1 MSQDQNPSQRPD
13 PEPTSRGQRK
23 GQRAAE
29 ARDRKRQA
37 ALEAHQRGMVRKA
50 PVVAGLAGAGVV
62 VLVAAAVTAGS
73 LVPPAGPQVDG
84 AAVPAAL
91 NAVPAQ
97 SVCAGPP
104 RLPAGAEDGTDTQ
117 FSPVST
123 SADSRLT
130 SVLLSDLA
138 GRFPGS
144 TLATLPAAAPGA
156 DGADED
162 DGDDSGAGEPQELTA
177 SQPEDLQQGTP
188 ATSGADGVPVREG
201 SVADIASPGGEAGD
215 PTAVTVEPIGGQATP
230 SDAVSLYSAA
240 DGDLAGTDASSCT
253 APAHDHWLAGATTTV
268 GSTAVLVLSNPSA
281 SASTVDL
288 ALYGAS
294 GPVEAPGTSGIVLAP
309 GQSRSIVLGGL
320 APDEEH
326 LAVHVTAQGGAVG
339 ATVQQHRLFG
349 ITPGGVEVIQP
360 TAAPSQSAVLPG
372 LVVPSAEAAG
382 AVTGQDG
389 YGQAGPAVLLAA
401 PAAGATAEI
410 TVSGPDGPVELPAG
424 GVVDVGAGST
434 VRFPLDGL
442 DHNVYTVTVTADAP
456 LVAGARGLSGQ
467 AEGPVDLSSVS
478 AVGPLGLERLV
489 ARPTGAEAN
498 LVLYSEAGG
507 AVEITPVLS
516 DGSLGESRVRELG
529 PESTR
534 AVAFDDLADGDDAQV
549 AGALLETAEGQVHAG
564 VDVRGEQG
572 ISAYPVVPQ
581 QQQVSGVPVRVGY

>member
-1 MSQDQNPSQRPD
+1 MSQNQNQDHGPSQHPEQ
-13 PEPTSRGQRK
+13 EPTRGQRK

-50 PVVAGLAGAGVV
+50 PVAAGLAGASVV
-62 VLVAAAVTAGS
+62 VLVAAVVTAGS
-73 LVPPAGPQVDG
+73 LVPPAAPQVDG
-84 AAVPAAL
+84 TAVPAAL

-104 RLPAGAEDGTDTQ
+104 RLPAGAEDGTDSQ

-144 TLATLPAAAPGA
+144 TLATLPATTPGG
-156 DGADED
+156 DGG
-162 DGDDSGAGEPQELTA
+162 DGGAGEPQELTA

-188 ATSGADGVPVREG
+188 ATSGADGVPVREAA
-201 SVADIASPGGEAGD
+201 VADIASPGGEAGE

-288 ALYGAS
+288 ALHGAS

-309 GQSRSIVLGGL
+309 GQFRSIVLGGL

-360 TAAPSQSAVLPG
+360 TAAPSRSAVLPG

-382 AVTGQDG
+382 AVIGQDG
-389 YGQAGPAVLLAA
+389 YEQAGPAVLLAA

-410 TVSGPDGPVELPAG
+410 TVSGPDGPMELPAG
-424 GVVDVGAGST
+424 GVVDVEAGST
-434 VRFPLDGL
+434 LRFPLDGL
-442 DHNVYTVTVTADAP
+442 DHDVYTVTVTADAP
-456 LVAGARGLSGQ
+456 LVASARGLSGQ

-489 ARPTGAEAN
+489 ARPTGAVAN
-498 LVLYSEAGG
+498 LVLYSDAGG

-534 AVAFDDLADGDDAQV
+534 AVAFDDLEDGDDAQV

>member
-1 MSQDQNPSQRPD
+1 MSQDRD
-13 PEPTSRGQRK
+13 PQPTGRGQRRS
-23 GQRAAE
+23 QRAAE
-29 ARDRKRQA
+29 ARDQRRQA
-37 ALEAHQRGMVRKA
+37 ALEAHQRGVVRKA
-50 PVVAGLAGAGVV
+50 PVAAGLAGAGVV

-73 LVPPAGPQVDG
+73 LIPSSTPAVDG

-97 SVCAGPP
+97 SLCAGPP
-104 RLPAGAEDGTDTQ
+104 RLPAGAEEGTDTQ

-123 SADSRLT
+123 SADSGLT

-144 TLATLPAAAPGA
+144 SLVNLPA
-156 DGADED
+156 
-162 DGDDSGAGEPQELTA
+162 GDAGAGEPEELTA
-177 SQPEDLQQGTP
+177 PQPEEVQQGTP
-188 ATSGADGVPVREG
+188 ATSGEDGVPVREATVEDL
-201 SVADIASPGGEAGD
+201 SSPGGDAGD
-215 PTAVTVEPIGGQATP
+215 PTAVTVEPIGGQAVP
-230 SDAVSLYSAA
+230 ADAVSLYSAS
-240 DGDLAGTDASSCT
+240 DGDLAGTDASSCG
-253 APAHDHWLAGATTTV
+253 APAHEHWLAGATTTV

-288 ALYGAS
+288 SLFGGS
-294 GPVEAPGTSGIVLAP
+294 GPVEAPGTTGIVLAP
-309 GQSRSIVLGGL
+309 GESRSMVLGGL

-349 ITPGGVEVIQP
+349 VTPGGVEIIQP
-360 TAAPSQSAVLPG
+360 TAAPSQTAVLPG
-372 LVVPSAEAAG
+372 LVVPSASNAE

-389 YGQAGPAVLLAA
+389 YEQAGPAVLLAA
-401 PAAGATAEI
+401 PTADATAEI
-410 TVSGPDGPVELPAG
+410 TVSGPEGPVELPEG
-424 GVVDVGAGST
+424 GVVDVEAGST

-442 DHNVYTVTVTADAP
+442 DHDIYTVTVTADAP

-467 AEGPVDLSSVS
+467 ADGPVDLSSVS

-489 ARPTGAEAN
+489 ARPSGADAN
-498 LVLYSEAGG
+498 LALYSDAGG

-516 DGSLGESRVRELG
+516 DGSLGESLVRELG
-529 PESTR
+529 PKSTR
-534 AVAFDDLADGDDAQV
+534 AVAFDDLADGDAPEV
-549 AGALLETAEGQVHAG
+549 SAVLLETAEGQVHAG